1 MMIYI
6 IYDGALWVRLC
17 IKLPLR
23 WCTRQ
28 SWCSQHFTHDPIRQP
43 TPQPLMQP
51 TLYTWS
57 YIATVAYITTDY
69 FKLHSCP
76 TKWSLYC
83 LNVLETWK
91 QRFLDETEGGIF
103 KEMIAVQ
110 RLVEGMWEEGTEK
123 GGWLSKL
130 KWLHHTTS
138 GTATNC
144 TTGTYCCGHNCCWY
158 SHH

>member
-1 MMIYI
+1 MILLLEKHPKSILGPHKCWYQPTHENSLHEEIGSYLTIEHDLMI
-6 IYDGALWVRLC
+6 IHDDDIYNIWWCIVGRWVRLC

-76 TKWSLYC
+76 TRWSLYC
-83 LNVLETWK
+83 LSVLETWR
-91 QRFLDETEGGIF
+91 QRFLDETEGGEWNF
-103 KEMIAVQ
+103 
-110 RLVEGMWEEGTEK
+110 
-123 GGWLSKL
+123 
-130 KWLHHTTS
+130 
-138 GTATNC
+138 
-144 TTGTYCCGHNCCWY
+144 
-158 SHH
+158 

>member
-1 MMIYI
+1 MINDLTCRKKTPQINPRLTQVLIPAYSRKFFAWRNRLISDHRTWLDDNTWWWYI
-6 IYDGALWVRLC
+6 IYDDAMHWCIVGRWVKLC

-57 YIATVAYITTDY
+57 YIASVAYITTDY

-76 TKWSLYC
+76 TKRSLYC
-83 LNVLETWK
+83 LNVLETWR
-91 QRFLDETEGGIF
+91 QRFLDETE
-103 KEMIAVQ
+103 
-110 RLVEGMWEEGTEK
+110 EG
-123 GGWLSKL
+123 
-130 KWLHHTTS
+130 
-138 GTATNC
+138 NF
-144 TTGTYCCGHNCCWY
+144 
-158 SHH
+158 